1 MYLVARSLIMVFRS
15 LLESLLIV
23 VLCLFPSR
31 DNMVLS
37 RPRTRVML
45 SVLAHVLIY

>member
-1 MYLVARSLIMVFRS
+1 MFSQVYI
-15 LLESLLIV
+15 

-45 SVLAHVLIY
+45 SVLAHVLIYI

>member
-1 MYLVARSLIMVFRS
+1 
-15 LLESLLIV
+15 
-23 VLCLFPSR
+23 
-31 DNMVLS
+31 MVLS